1 MTLGERR
8 RLSAL
13 ATPARSGYP
22 CSDVT
27 PRGGPVLHRSFA
39 LPALSARCETDA
51 MPGSGHTTV
60 QAFAFARATP

>member
-1 MTLGERR
+1 M
-8 RLSAL
+8 
-13 ATPARSGYP
+13 
-22 CSDVT
+22 
-27 PRGGPVLHRSFA
+27 LHRSFA